1 MNIISRIAIAAL
13 VAAPAFLSAAMP
25 SQATGASAVA
35 KCYDRVIA
43 ACNKKSSDAAVNA
56 CVKSGLDQCDT
67 LASSSGSSNNQST
80 GNVSGLR
87 TSGGLAN

>member
-1 MNIISRIAIAAL
+1 MTIVNRLAIAAL
-13 VAAPAFLSAAMP
+13 VAAPAFLSATSP
-25 SQATGASAVA
+25 SHATGASAVA
-35 KCYDRVIA
+35 RCYDRVIA

-87 TSGGLAN
+87 TTGRIAN